1 MVGLPA
7 FQGVLGEEVQT
18 HRTHHLPRAL
28 QTVCNFNILFD
39 NYFLHL
45 CHHPL
50 SKFDTF
56 RWCRQLPKN
65 SETAQKG
72 QKAVICS
79 LNLQLRPLQ
88 SDSSCPIFCR
98 KTPAICADIFENS
111 CNLRKYSWKRHK
123 FMQIYSKS
131 HKLCKYIWKHHK
143 IYANIFENV
152 TNYANIFEHVRNLC
166 KYIWKR
172 QTFMNIFENV
182 DPITF
187 KQDHTQSYFQSI
199 SRLSK
204 KFAFKTKTFE
214 QRTSL
219 MKASSYSNVGVLLK
233 CDILWKSLR
242 NIAQRA
248 FWLLG
253 KLDSQPLPTNKGHR
267 KNQK

>member
-39 NYFLHL
+39 NNFLHL

-56 RWCRQLPKN
+56 AWCRQLPKN

-98 KTPAICADIFENS
+98 KTPAI
-111 CNLRKYSWKRHK
+111 
-123 FMQIYSKS
+123 
-131 HKLCKYIWKHHK
+131 
-143 IYANIFENV
+143 YANIFEKSHIMQI
-152 TNYANIFEHVRNLC
+152 YLKMSQIMQ
-166 KYIWKR
+166 YIWKR
-172 QTFMNIFENV
+172 QKFMHIY
-182 DPITF
+182 F
-187 KQDHTQSYFQSI
+187 KTSTQSLLNRSTLKSI
-199 SRLSK
+199 FRASQDFPRNLHLRPK
-204 KFAFKTKTFE
+204 H
-214 QRTSL
+214 L
-219 MKASSYSNVGVLLK
+219 KASSYSNVGVLLK